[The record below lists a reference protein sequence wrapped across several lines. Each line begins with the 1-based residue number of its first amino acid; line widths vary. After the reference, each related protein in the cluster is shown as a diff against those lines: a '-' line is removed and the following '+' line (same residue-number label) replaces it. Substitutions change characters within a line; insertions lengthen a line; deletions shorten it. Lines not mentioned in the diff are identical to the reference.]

1 MMRWGMSPVLK
12 MTAAPIAFITA
23 FFLVPL
29 SVVLLASLQDKSGA
43 FSLAQYVRI
52 LADQYHLGVVLTTFR
67 IAILTTFLCLILGY
81 PLAWY
86 LVRVVRLKAWRR
98 ICVIL
103 VVLPLFTSNIV
114 RSFGWMVLLGRNGL
128 INDGLQAAGFI
139 ERPMRFLGT
148 ETGIL
153 IGMVYVLL
161 PLVVLGA
168 GNAIAKIDTSLE
180 RASADLG
187 ASPASTFFR
196 ITLPLTLPGLVAS
209 AVIVFTLAT
218 SAYVTPALLSG
229 GRVTVLSMLIFQQY
243 SATFD
248 FHYGGAL
255 SAVLLVVT
263 LVMVSLAGRIGRSQS

>member
-1 MMRWGMSPVLK
+1 MRGGMSPVLK

-29 SVVLLASLQDKSGA
+29 SVVLLASLQDNSGA

-148 ETGIL
+148 EIGIL

-161 PLVVLGA
+161 PLVVLGV

-196 ITLPLTLPGLVAS
+196 ITLPLTLPGVVAS

>member
-1 MMRWGMSPVLK
+1 MRWGMSPVLK

>member
-1 MMRWGMSPVLK
+1 MRGGVSPVLQ

-29 SVVLLASLQDKSGA
+29 SVVLLASLQDKSGV

-67 IAILTTFLCLILGY
+67 IAILTTIVCLILGY

-103 VVLPLFTSNIV
+103 VVVPLFTSNIV

-139 ERPMRFLGT
+139 DRPMRFLGT

-161 PLVVLGA
+161 PLVVLGV

-196 ITLPLTLPGLVAS
+196 ITLPLTLPGMVAS

-263 LVMVSLAGRIGRSQS
+263 LAMVSLAGRIGRSQP

>member
-1 MMRWGMSPVLK
+1 MRWGMSPVLK

-209 AVIVFTLAT
+209 AIIVFTLAT

>member
-1 MMRWGMSPVLK
+1 MRSWISPVQ
-12 MTAAPIAFITA
+12 MMAAPIAFITA

-43 FSLAQYVRI
+43 FSLDEYVRI

-67 IAILTTFLCLILGY
+67 IAILTTLVCLVLGY

-86 LVRVVRLKAWRR
+86 LVRVVRIKAWRR

-103 VVLPLFTSNIV
+103 VVVPLFTSNIV

-128 INDGLQAAGFI
+128 VNDGLQAAGLI
-139 ERPMRFLGT
+139 ERPIRFLGT
-148 ETGIL
+148 EMGIL

-161 PLVVLGA
+161 PLVVLGV
-168 GNAIAKIDTSLE
+168 GNAIAKVDTSLE

-187 ASPASTFFR
+187 ASSISTFFH
-196 ITLPLTLPGLVAS
+196 ITLPLTLPGVIAS
-209 AVIVFTLAT
+209 SVIVFTLAT

-248 FHYGGAL
+248 FNYGGAL

-263 LVMVSLAGRIGRSQS
+263 LVMVSLAGRIGRGTK

>member
-1 MMRWGMSPVLK
+1 VLK

-103 VVLPLFTSNIV
+103 VVVPLFTSNIV

-128 INDGLQAAGFI
+128 VNDGLQAAGFI

-161 PLVVLGA
+161 PLVVLGV

-196 ITLPLTLPGLVAS
+196 ITLPLTLPGMVAS

-263 LVMVSLAGRIGRSQS
+263 LLMVSLAGRIGRRQS